1 MNASGYLRVRFQNDR
16 QLSIYIEN
24 GFTNTIQAA
33 KGIASDI
40 YSGIERASWYSS
52 CLIPRYNDVCQELK
66 SEEIRTVYSIM
77 SIFRY
82 RDVITYMLY
91 LYFLTVSKDV
101 KEGNKEGSA
110 QKMVRNAANLAARI
124 TVASGTRFAVASAM
138 AEAIAQSE
146 FLSKAVAQKLAG
158 KMPVGVY
165 LLQVYGFQQKAA
177 MAARALKAIDPS
189 YYWIVYQAKLEMLY
203 YFVEPAL
210 SEIIQKVHAGIY
222 SNLDQLADEIMERF
236 DV

>member
-1 MNASGYLRVRFQNDR
+1 
-16 QLSIYIEN
+16 
-24 GFTNTIQAA
+24 
-33 KGIASDI
+33 
-40 YSGIERASWYSS
+40 
-52 CLIPRYNDVCQELK
+52 
-66 SEEIRTVYSIM
+66 
-77 SIFRY
+77 
-82 RDVITYMLY
+82 MLY

-165 LLQVYGFQQKAA
+165 LLQVYGFQQKSSYGSPGTESNRSKLLLDSLPSKAGD
-177 MAARALKAIDPS
+177 AL
-189 YYWIVYQAKLEMLY
+189 LL
-203 YFVEPAL
+203 
-210 SEIIQKVHAGIY
+210 
-222 SNLDQLADEIMERF
+222 R
-236 DV
+236 